1 MDSGICGMH
10 KYSMLKPLQ
19 AKKKGG
25 KIPNQ
30 KCHALTGP
38 YRAFP
43 GYDVCLLTGCH
54 LAVQSFSW
62 QSPAV
67 AQVPQ
72 HVTWPGLKNKQFRG
86 IVHVTDKMWLVLST
100 GQTEAWTIC
109 TIVDHLCKLHALVL
123 VTHAGKMLLYSL

>member
-1 MDSGICGMH
+1 MDSGIGGMH

-19 AKKKGG
+19 AKQRG

-38 YRAFP
+38 YHAFP
-43 GYDVCLLTGCH
+43 GYDVCLLKGCH

-86 IVHVTDKMWLVLST
+86 IVHVTDKM
-100 GQTEAWTIC
+100 
-109 TIVDHLCKLHALVL
+109 
-123 VTHAGKMLLYSL
+123 